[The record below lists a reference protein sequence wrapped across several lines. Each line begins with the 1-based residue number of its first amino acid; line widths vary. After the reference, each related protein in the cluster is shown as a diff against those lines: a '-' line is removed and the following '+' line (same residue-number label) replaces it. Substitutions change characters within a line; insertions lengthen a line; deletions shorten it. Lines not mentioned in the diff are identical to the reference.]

1 MAGHGNQK
9 QHWLDLLLH
18 HAVPES
24 TARSCIADAVDEP
37 QLIAKLKAL
46 EPPPKDVGRLFQ
58 LLSFPGLPHERT
70 LLNVFLSHGLP
81 AEQYKAFA
89 FSITHDQRYLEV
101 TLRGICSTTHGLRDL
116 EATLRDLSLP
126 RDVIQVLKAKVSVG
140 FCTPVL
146 VLCMWVCWL
155 LWFVPI
161 TVTLVTDRL
170 PTNVSTEEPRRAPQT
185 HA

>member
-1 MAGHGNQK
+1 MADKCNQK

-24 TARSCIADAVDEP
+24 TARSCIADAADEP

-81 AEQYKAFA
+81 AELYKAFA
-89 FSITHDQRYLEV
+89 FSIMQGV
-101 TLRGICSTTHGLRDL
+101 RDL
-116 EATLRDLSLP
+116 EATLRGLP
-126 RDVIQVLKAKVSVG
+126 IPRHLIDILQAKVGGGVSYCSV
-140 FCTPVL
+140 T
-146 VLCMWVCWL
+146 
-155 LWFVPI
+155 
-161 TVTLVTDRL
+161 
-170 PTNVSTEEPRRAPQT
+170 A
-185 HA
+185 A